1 MHGLPTIH
9 KKEQLAADNQEA
21 NRILEQYG
29 TKSDNPLP
37 SAPARADIVFIPYGT
52 EMGVVYTNAKG
63 DDFLSRHADTTSR
76 LGPIRLVSHGDVGLL
91 RELANVEG
99 VTF

>member
-21 NRILEQYG
+21 NRILAQYG

-37 SAPARADIVFIPYGT
+37 SAPARADIVCIPYGT
-52 EMGVVYTNAKG
+52 EIGVVYTNAKG
-63 DDFLSRHADTTSR
+63 DDFLERHANVSSR
-76 LGPIRLVSHGDVGLL
+76 LGPIRLISHSDVEALK
-91 RELANVEG
+91 EAAKVEG

>member
-37 SAPARADIVFIPYGT
+37 SAPARADIALHP
-52 EMGVVYTNAKG
+52 
-63 DDFLSRHADTTSR
+63 LRHRD
-76 LGPIRLVSHGDVGLL
+76 GCGLHQ
-91 RELANVEG
+91 RQR
-99 VTF
+99 